1 MSDTEEPA
9 AKMSKIETS
18 CQSTDDELDEG
29 QEEWLSEGIL
39 TDDDGTTMTD
49 QNNQTNES
57 LDVTK
62 LADESMQNED
72 TQIVQTQHE
81 TSTTKAEDIEQALDS
96 MEGTSQN
103 SEIPEALGTF
113 LVRKKKHEAKEES
126 DLDESI
132 QQSDDDGHSTDE
144 LLRMLG
150 EDDQK
155 TKTKELT
162 KKARAE
168 RHEDT
173 SDDDDVFKQAENIR
187 EVRVS
192 RSVLNRKVPTKAEPE
207 DMSDVDDTYDVRQQ
221 SETQSMKYTLKTEV
235 TSDREGDSYD
245 SSEEVTTMKRIFGMA
260 KERASK
266 VAAETTGKAGVIRP
280 SITVTKKAVIV
291 DKSRGKP
298 QLKTITREVQSIIKK
313 PTFSRE
319 ITQPIKE
326 ELQYTEEYLDEDMEE
341 LSQLESKPKFQDIM
355 KPEVMDE
362 EVPSDC
368 DTNVSEDDSLFDDF
382 QSSDSE
388 DVDEWFTL
396 DIRDEKAGDYIPLLG
411 SKALKLLSEEK
422 ERVETRLANLKVSLS
437 ALAKTGKQQTDQLKK
452 ATATLSELDAA
463 LKAS

>member
-18 CQSTDDELDEG
+18 CQGTDDELDEG

-39 TDDDGTTMTD
+39 TDDDGTTMPD

-72 TQIVQTQHE
+72 TEEIQTQND

-113 LVRKKKHEAKEES
+113 LVRKKTHEAKEES
-126 DLDESI
+126 DIDESI
-132 QQSDDDGHSTDE
+132 HQSDDDGHSTDE

-162 KKARAE
+162 KKARAD
-168 RHEDT
+168 RHDDT
-173 SDDDDVFKQAENIR
+173 SDDDDVFKQVENIR
-187 EVRVS
+187 EVRVA
-192 RSVLNRKVPTKAEPE
+192 RSVLNKKVPTKAEPE
-207 DMSDVDDTYDVRQQ
+207 DMSDEDTYDVRQ
-221 SETQSMKYTLKTEV
+221 
-235 TSDREGDSYD
+235 

-326 ELQYTEEYLDEDMEE
+326 EVQYTEEYLDEDMEE

-437 ALAKTGKQQTDQLKK
+437 ALAKTGKQQTEQLKK
-452 ATATLSELDAA
+452 ATSTLSELDAA